1 MKGIMRFLSEAR
13 SELKKVSWP
22 DWEEVNRSTIVVFVA
37 IIIFTLFIYFAD
49 KAISLVVEKVL
60 G

>member
-1 MKGIMRFLSEAR
+1 LSEAR